1 MPVTVV
7 VGAQWGDEG
16 KGKVVDYY
24 ASRFDVIARYQGGNN
39 AGHTVVVGGHTY
51 KFQHLP
57 SAITHKD
64 KQCVIG
70 NGVVID
76 PKVLLEEMDRLKTTG
91 HTAENLSISDRAHV
105 ILPHHRALDEA
116 LEGAGGGIGTTKRGI
131 GPTYSDK
138 ISRMGLRAGDLVDRD
153 ALSRRLKAIY
163 PSRETLMSAFG
174 AKAPSMEAV
183 LEEYALYGERLRPHV
198 KDTILLLNNAVERGA
213 EVLLEGAQ
221 GTMLDVD
228 FGTYP
233 FVTSS
238 STTAGGASTGT
249 GIPPNAVDEVIGIV
263 KAYTT
268 RVGSGP
274 FPTELHDAAGE
285 HLVRVGKEVGT
296 VTGRKRRCGWLDLV
310 VLKHASRVNGLTGL
324 AITKLDVLAG
334 LPSIK
339 VCESYRLDGKEVREV
354 PASIDR
360 FAEVEPV
367 YKELKG
373 FGQLDP
379 LAVEKDRHKGLQSLP
394 ESAQKYVNY
403 VSKQLAV
410 PVVMVSYGPRR
421 EDTLDLL

>member
-39 AGHTVVVGGHTY
+39 AGHTVVAGGQTY

-76 PKVLLEEMDRLKTTG
+76 PKVLLEEIDRLKTTG

-138 ISRMGLRAGDLVDRD
+138 ISRVGLRVGDLVDPD

-163 PSRETLMSAFG
+163 PSREILVKAFG
-174 AKAPSMEAV
+174 AKAPSMESV
-183 LEEYALYGERLRPHV
+183 VKEYAGYGERLRPHV
-198 KDTILLLNNAVERGA
+198 KDTILFLNNAVERGA

-249 GIPPNAVDEVIGIV
+249 GIPPNAVDEVIGVV

-285 HLVRVGKEVGT
+285 HLVKVGKEVGT

-339 VCESYRLDGKEVREV
+339 VCESYLLKGKEVREV
-354 PASIDR
+354 PASIER
-360 FAEVEPV
+360 FAEMEPA

-373 FGQLDP
+373 FREIDP
-379 LAVEKDRHKGLQSLP
+379 LDVEKNRHKGLQSLP
-394 ESAQKYVNY
+394 EEAQKYVNY

-410 PVVMVSYGPRR
+410 PVVMVSYGPGR
-421 EDTLDLL
+421 EHTLDLL